1 MNRVSHVFC
10 QTGTWNV
17 ENENLGFKKGELRH
31 DKQGGQSLTPHIF
44 AVATPFLFFP
54 FVSLSEDPCAS
65 RNRCSC
71 AVSGFLK
78 QSSLKPL
85 H

>member
-1 MNRVSHVFC
+1 MHFKWLNTWKLELKRVNSDMINRADSRLH
-10 QTGTWNV
+10 
-17 ENENLGFKKGELRH
+17 
-31 DKQGGQSLTPHIF
+31 PHIF

-54 FVSLSEDPCAS
+54 FVSLNKDPCAL
-65 RNRCSC
+65 RDRCSC

-78 QSSLKPL
+78 HSSLKPL